1 MIIRIGRHNTTKILR
16 MSGTTKLIHIKEK
29 LGFKMDRLTGLQENH
44 LELQIDN
51 KKRYNIYFI
60 NFQ

>member
-1 MIIRIGRHNTTKILR
+1 

-29 LGFKMDRLTGLQENH
+29 LGFKMDRLMGLQENH